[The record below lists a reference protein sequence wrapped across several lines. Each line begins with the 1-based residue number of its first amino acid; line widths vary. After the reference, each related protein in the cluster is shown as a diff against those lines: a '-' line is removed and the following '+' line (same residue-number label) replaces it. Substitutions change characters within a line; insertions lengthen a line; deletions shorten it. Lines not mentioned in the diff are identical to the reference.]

1 MKSSSELRVVE
12 STTPCSSELL
22 GPHVLAF
29 VQLERQD
36 AHPAHRQRRA
46 QVEVRAAVAEH
57 AHRVGAA
64 LLRSGLGI
72 GLGLGLGLGIGLG
85 LGLGLG

>member
-1 MKSSSELRVVE
+1 M
-12 STTPCSSELL
+12 
-22 GPHVLAF
+22 LAF

-64 LLRSGLGI
+64 LLRLGI
-72 GLGLGLGLGIGLG
+72 GMG
-85 LGLGLG
+85 